1 MLRVISRSDATW
13 CRVLALV
20 EQGLMSFSTLQTA
33 TTVRVGQHKSKPHI
47 GWVASVLPLARSTR
61 ELHTS
66 GHTRACCRH
75 LTNSISH
82 VCRRATAAF
91 RICGGG
97 GAATVAF
104 VDAGRCDMERFT
116 RRKAARAPSKNRSLF
131 VWWTASQ

>member
-1 MLRVISRSDATW
+1 
-13 CRVLALV
+13 
-20 EQGLMSFSTLQTA
+20 MSLFYNATA
-33 TTVRVGQHKSKPHI
+33 TTVREMASTKAAWPHI
-47 GWVASVLPLARSTR
+47 GWIASVLPLARSTD

-104 VDAGRCDMERFT
+104 DDAGRCDMERFT
-116 RRKAARAPSKNRSLF
+116 RRKAARAPSKNLSLF